1 MFQVHTGYLTSVA
14 VLCLLVASVG
24 CRNNGFG
31 GCPHTAG
38 LNSCNSICGG
48 AGFGGATGFAGP
60 TTVPSPGTF
69 NYQIPSTAAG
79 AAYYNRNNATA
90 SAAGLLQ
97 PRGVAPTAT
106 ATPSLAPQ
114 SLWREAGTGATQGTP
129 AANPNLGSAPRT
141 TAPQQVQQ
149 FVAAQP
155 SASSV
160 LNNANTR
167 LASATQSNGL
177 SFRDSQN
184 YSTTAVDE
192 RRDPTRLAA
201 TDATN
206 VRAPVQPNQNFAA
219 QQRFAAA
226 PRFPTQVA
234 QAPLAQTPLAQVQY
248 VQPRLAQVQTYQG
261 TPVFAGQPVYQ
272 AVPTVANN
280 VIPGRVEYFPQPV
293 RQAFSQPAPQTY
305 PGLTSSSP
313 TVLAQSTVF
322 SNPAG
327 TGSGAT
333 TTAGWRDSNQLNR

>member
-1 MFQVHTGYLTSVA
+1 MFQVHNGYLTSVA

-24 CRNNGFG
+24 CRNNGIG

-38 LNSCNSICGG
+38 LNPCNSICGG

-79 AAYYNRNNATA
+79 AAYYNRNAATA

-114 SLWREAGTGATQGTP
+114 SLWREAGTGASQAP
-129 AANPNLGSAPRT
+129 AANPNLGNAPRT
-141 TAPQQVQQ
+141 TQPQQGQQ

-155 SASSV
+155 ASSV
-160 LNNANTR
+160 LNNAGTR

-177 SFRDSQN
+177 SFRDSRN
-184 YSTTAVDE
+184 YSTTTVDE

-206 VRAPVQPNQNFAA
+206 VRAPVQPNQNFGAPT
-219 QQRFAAA
+219 RFAAA
-226 PRFPTQVA
+226 PRFPTQVT
-234 QAPLAQTPLAQVQY
+234 QAPLAQAQY
-248 VQPRLAQVQTYQG
+248 VQDPRLAQAPTYQG

-280 VIPGRVEYFPQPV
+280 IIPGRVEYFPQPV

-327 TGSGAT
+327 AAT